1 MSNSLNMEI
10 YEFFCHKSSFI
21 TNLHVISCSKTQ
33 LPKLGERLE
42 HVLYWSTAE
51 EITESHATENKNN
64 DEDFLNKMR
73 NTRQVKGIEG
83 RAGNGQSGI

>member
-1 MSNSLNMEI
+1 MEI
-10 YEFFCHKSSFI
+10 QEFFCHKSSFI
-21 TNLHVISCSKTQ
+21 TNLNVISCSKTQ

-42 HVLYWSTAE
+42 HILYWSTAE
-51 EITESHATENKNN
+51 EITKSHATENKNN

>member
-1 MSNSLNMEI
+1 MEI
-10 YEFFCHKSSFI
+10 WEFFCHKSSFI
-21 TNLHVISCSKTQ
+21 TNLYVISCSKTQ

-64 DEDFLNKMR
+64 DENFLNKMR

>member
-1 MSNSLNMEI
+1 MEI

-64 DEDFLNKMR
+64 DENFLNKMR

>member
-1 MSNSLNMEI
+1 MEI

>member
-1 MSNSLNMEI
+1 MEI

-51 EITESHATENKNN
+51 EITESHATENENN
-64 DEDFLNKMR
+64 DENFLNKMR